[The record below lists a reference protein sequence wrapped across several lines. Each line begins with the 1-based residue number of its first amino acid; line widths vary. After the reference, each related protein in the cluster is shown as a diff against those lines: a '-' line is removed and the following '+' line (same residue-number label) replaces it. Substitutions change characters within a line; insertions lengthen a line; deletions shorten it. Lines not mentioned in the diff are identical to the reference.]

1 MIQSDKGRGLRCHGT
16 FWRGSQSMLDSPRFE
31 QACSH
36 RGAFHCGYFLVD
48 AIY

>member
-16 FWRGSQSMLDSPRFE
+16 FWRGSQSMLDSPHFE

-36 RGAFHCGYFLVD
+36 RAAFHCGYFLVD